1 MTETPHF
8 ATRSVTRTFSSR
20 RGDVHALTDV
30 TVIVPRGEFLVL
42 TGPSGCGKTTLL
54 ALLSALDRPTAGDV
68 LHRGEDLGRAP
79 EGVRA
84 LVRRRIGLVFQ
95 HSHMIRGL
103 PLWENVT
110 YPLVPRGVDERERRA
125 IAESLLERV
134 QMKDC
139 VLALPREL
147 SAGELRRAA
156 VARALVGEPEALF
169 ADEPTSN
176 LDAES
181 AEAVISVLR
190 DTHARGAT
198 VIAATH
204 DPALATLATARIELS
219 GGTRAD
225 AESPR

>member
-8 ATRSVTRTFSSR
+8 ETRSAKRTFRSR

-30 TVIVPRGEFLVL
+30 NLIVPRGAFLVL
-42 TGPSGCGKTTLL
+42 SGPSGCGKTTLL
-54 ALLSALDRPTAGDV
+54 ALLSALDRPTTGDV
-68 LHRGEDLGRAP
+68 LHDGVDLGRAP

-84 LVRRRIGLVFQ
+84 LVRRRLGLVFQ

-110 YPLVPRGVDERERRA
+110 YPLVPRGVDPKTRRA
-125 IAESLLERV
+125 IAESLLGRIG
-134 QMKDC
+134 MPGC
-139 VLALPREL
+139 ALALPREL

-176 LDAES
+176 LDADS
-181 AEAVISVLR
+181 AQAVMTLLR
-190 DTHARGAT
+190 DAHARGAT

-204 DPALATLATARIELS
+204 DPEFATLATLRIELS
-219 GGTRAD
+219 HGARVAPGPAT
-225 AESPR
+225 